1 MKLNVGIIGLGNIGN
16 IHYKIYKQIKN
27 INKIYV
33 VDIDYSKIANLE
45 GEKFTHYKDILGKIN
60 LVSIA
65 TPTSTHFEIAK
76 FFLSNGINTFVEKPL
91 TNNIKEAKELLS
103 IAQKKRVLLFVGH
116 VERYNS
122 AYLAIKKIIQK
133 PKFIECHRLSIF
145 PYRSLDISV
154 VLDLMIHDLDII
166 LDIVKD
172 KVKKIE
178 AKGVNVLSS
187 TTDIANARITFEKGC
202 VANITSSRISAKK
215 ERKIR
220 VFIPNCYVSLDYAE
234 QKVEIYRK
242 CKNRIIKETIPIKK
256 GEPLKR
262 EITDFIKM
270 VKTKHFSLYIA
281 HKALKALELAL
292 NVQRIIEKDN

>member
-27 INKIYV
+27 INKIYL

-45 GEKFTHYKDILGKIN
+45 GEKFTHYQDILDKIN
-60 LVSIA
+60 LVSIT

-116 VERYNS
+116 VERYNR
-122 AYLAIKKIIQK
+122 AYLAIKKIIHK

-220 VFIPNCYVSLDYAE
+220 VFLPNCYVSLDYAE

-242 CKNRIIKETIPIKK
+242 SKNRIIKETIPIKK
-256 GEPLKR
+256 GEPLKI

-270 VKTKHFSLYIA
+270 VKTKHFALDSA
-281 HKALKALELAL
+281 ERALKALELAL
-292 NVQRIIEKDN
+292 SVQRIIEKDS